1 MFLQFVGIKIRLQFY
16 VAIKYSLQISSVLYR
31 KKWQISMILIEVI
44 TLRNMLILF
53 PYYWQHS

>member
-1 MFLQFVGIKIRLQFY
+1 MFLQFVGIKISLQFY
-16 VAIKYSLQISSVLYR
+16 VAIKYSLQSSSVLYR